1 MSIATLLNRRVREQG
16 AAPFVTH
23 VSDAGRTELS
33 ATTLMNAAAKIGN
46 ALLDEFDLS
55 PGEAIGLALPPH
67 WQRSCWLAGAW
78 LAGIAVVPVDDPGW
92 LPTDG
97 VRLIVAGPREAAWLS
112 GLHSGPLSGHPSG
125 PLSGHPSGTR
135 AQVAVVSLHPLGM
148 PEAVPDG
155 CLDATSLARIQP
167 DAFMYAPAA
176 ADSIAVVG
184 TDGTLDQTRVCELA
198 ELLGTRWGLSAG
210 GRLLLDPGIPGMAGW
225 LSMLAVPLVMQA
237 AVVLGSADA
246 VEREGITA
254 VATWPLD

>member
-33 ATTLMNAAAKIGN
+33 ATSLMNAAAKIGN
-46 ALLDEFDLS
+46 AFLDEFDLT

-78 LAGIAVVPVDDPGW
+78 LAGIAVVPVDDPEW
-92 LPTDG
+92 LPTEG
-97 VRLIVAGPREAAWLS
+97 LRLIVAAPQEAAALS
-112 GLHSGPLSGHPSG
+112 GSLSGTG
-125 PLSGHPSGTR
+125 

-167 DAFMYAPAA
+167 DAFMFEPAA